1 MPSMVQ
7 SLHERDRVGA
17 RAGPNAR
24 ARTVTPGRGDGQWQ
38 IHAFS
43 WSRTSRTSATW
54 KRRTGRAGWAE
65 PGYRAVGEA
74 SRGLICTH
82 DMGGILLSV
91 NRAAADRLGYAA
103 DELVGRSLGDV
114 LAPSVRAQFPQYLER
129 LAHASGD
136 EGLMLV
142 VTRDGEERIWSYSN
156 VRCQEPGGPP
166 YVLGHAHD
174 ITAIKRSD
182 ARAAE
187 SHALRSV
194 AQLALATAHEINNP
208 LTVIIASLQLMTS
221 RNQVPPEAAGYVERA
236 IRAGEQ
242 IRDTVRNMSR
252 ITRPELSRQS
262 PQLPPVLD
270 LRNTSDPQGCSLR
283 KDLPF

>member
-1 MPSMVQ
+1 
-7 SLHERDRVGA
+7 
-17 RAGPNAR
+17 
-24 ARTVTPGRGDGQWQ
+24 VTRL
-38 IHAFS
+38 
-43 WSRTSRTSATW
+43 
-54 KRRTGRAGWAE
+54 AE
-65 PGYRAVGEA
+65 SSEQRYRALVEA

-82 DMGGILLSV
+82 DMAGILLSV

-174 ITAIKRSD
+174 ITDIKRSD
-182 ARAAE
+182 ARAGEAE
-187 SHALRSV
+187 ALRSV

-208 LTVIIASLQLMTS
+208 LTVIIASLQHMTS

-252 ITRPELSRQS
+252 ITRLELSRQS

-270 LRNTSDPQGCSLR
+270 LRKSSDPQG
-283 KDLPF
+283 